1 MSDDHPAADAATKR
15 ISLWW
20 LAAPAALFG
29 LNFATAHPA
38 QRNAVYSG
46 TFVAATAVSEL
57 VVIGYVFAAVRFSR
71 APTRDTLALRR
82 PGPPL
87 RRVAVMTAIAA
98 VLVAAVELVFDPL
111 VHADTKQG
119 ITPNHTPHSGR
130 QWLVLLIACLVLCLV
145 VPFAEELLFRGL
157 TFAALGR
164 YAVPGSAALFA
175 VAHGLVALLV
185 PTFVAGLVLA
195 ELRRRTDSVFPGMVA
210 HAALNGTALALALLA
225 A

>member
-1 MSDDHPAADAATKR
+1 VTKR
-15 ISLWW
+15 VSLWW

-29 LNFATAHPA
+29 LNFITAHPA
-38 QRNAVYSG
+38 QRNAVYNG
-46 TFVAATAVSEL
+46 TFVASTAVSEL
-57 VVIGYVFAAVRFSR
+57 IVVGYVFAAIRIAG
-71 APTRDTLALRR
+71 APARDTLALHR

-87 RRVAVMTAIAA
+87 RRVAVMTVIAA
-98 VLVAAVELVFDPL
+98 ALVAAVELVFDPL

-119 ITPNHTPHSGR
+119 ITPNHTPLSAH
-130 QWLVLLIACLVLCLV
+130 QWLALAAAVLVLCLI

-175 VAHGLVALLV
+175 LAHGLVALLV
-185 PTFVAGLVLA
+185 PTFIAGLLLA
-195 ELRRRTDSVFPGMVA
+195 ELRRRTESLFPGMVA
-210 HAALNGTALALALLA
+210 HAALNATALVLALLA

>member
-1 MSDDHPAADAATKR
+1 MTKR
-15 ISLWW
+15 VSLWW

-29 LNFATAHPA
+29 LNFVTAHPA

-46 TFVAATAVSEL
+46 TFIASTAVSEL
-57 VVIGYVFAAVRFSR
+57 IVVGYVFAAIRLSG
-71 APTRDTLALRR
+71 APARETLALRR
-82 PGPPL
+82 PALPL
-87 RRVAVMTAIAA
+87 PRVAVMTAIAA

-119 ITPNHTPHSGR
+119 ITPNHTPRSAH
-130 QWLVLLIACLVLCLV
+130 QWVALAVAVLVLCLV

-175 VAHGLVALLV
+175 VAHGLVALLL

-195 ELRRRTDSVFPGMVA
+195 ELRRRTDSLFPGMAA
-210 HAALNGTALALALLA
+210 HAVLNGTALVLALLA

>member
-1 MSDDHPAADAATKR
+1 VTKR

-29 LNFATAHPA
+29 LNFITAHPA
-38 QRNAVYSG
+38 QRNAVYNG
-46 TFVAATAVSEL
+46 TFIASTAISEL
-57 VVIGYVFAAVRFSR
+57 IVVGYVFAAVKIAR
-71 APTRDTLALRR
+71 APVRETLALRR
-82 PGPPL
+82 PELPL
-87 RRVAVMTAIAA
+87 GRVAVMTAIAA

-119 ITPNHTPHSGR
+119 ITPNHTPSSTH
-130 QWLVLLIACLVLCLV
+130 QWLVLAVACVVLCLV

-195 ELRRRTDSVFPGMVA
+195 ELRRRTDSVYPGMVA
-210 HAALNGTALALALLA
+210 HAVLNGTALVLALLA